1 MDLLA
6 TTRQAFVLLFSGD
19 PDLWAIIFVSIK
31 VSVAAMLVAT
41 PWAVAIGY
49 LLAVSSFRGRTLLI
63 QLNQGL
69 LASPTVVIGLVL
81 YLLLSRQGVFG
92 SLHLLFTRKA
102 MVIGQIIIALPVLVA
117 FTLSAVQSADPR
129 VRETTLSLGASRL
142 GTALTTLSE
151 VRFGVMAAV
160 FSAFGRVVSE
170 IGCSLMVGG
179 NIAGFTRNIPTA
191 IALETSKGEFAEG
204 VALGFVLLALALVV
218 NFSLAFLQGEG
229 GLR

>member
-6 TTRQAFVLLFSGD
+6 TTHQAFGMLFSGD
-19 PDLWAIIFVSIK
+19 PELWAIIFVSLK
-31 VSVAAMLVAT
+31 VSLLAMAIACA
-41 PWAVAIGY
+41 PAIAVGY
-49 LLAVSSFRGRTLLI
+49 LLATVPFRGRKLLI
-63 QLNQGL
+63 LLNQGL
-69 LASPTVVIGLVL
+69 LASPTVVVGLIL
-81 YLLLSRQGVFG
+81 YLLLSRQGIFG

-102 MVIGQIIIALPVLVA
+102 MILGQIMIALPVLVVL
-117 FTLSAVQSADPR
+117 TMSAVQAADPR
-129 VRETTLSLGASRL
+129 LQETTLSLGATRL
-142 GTALTTLSE
+142 RTAWTTLAE
-151 VRFGVMAAV
+151 MRFGVMAAV

-204 VALGFVLLALALVV
+204 IALGFMLLVVALVV

-229 GLR
+229 GLK

>member
-1 MDLLA
+1 VDWLA
-6 TTRQAFVLLFSGD
+6 TTRQAFGLLLSAD
-19 PDLWAIIFVSIK
+19 PDLWAIILVSLK
-31 VSVAAMLVAT
+31 VSLVAMLVAS
-41 PWAVAIGY
+41 PVAIGIGY
-49 LLAVSSFRGRTLLI
+49 VLATSSFSGRKLLI

-69 LASPTVVIGLVL
+69 LASPTVVVGLVL
-81 YLLLSRQGVFG
+81 YLLLSHRGVFG

-102 MVIGQIIIALPVLVA
+102 MILGQIIIALPVLVA
-117 FTLSAVQSADPR
+117 FTLSAVQGADAR
-129 VRETTLSLGASRL
+129 LRETTLSLGATRL
-142 GTALTTLSE
+142 RTALTTLAE

-204 VALGFVLLALALVV
+204 IALGFMLLAVALVV

>member
-1 MDLLA
+1 MDWLG
-6 TTRQAFVLLFSGD
+6 TTHQAFRLLFTGD
-19 PDLWAIIFVSIK
+19 PELWAIIFVSLK
-31 VSVAAMLVAT
+31 VSLLAMAIAA
-41 PWAVAIGY
+41 PVAIAVGY
-49 LLAVSSFRGRTLLI
+49 LLATATFRGRSFLI
-63 QLNQGL
+63 LLNQGL
-69 LASPTVVIGLVL
+69 LASPTVVVGLVL
-81 YLLLSRQGVFG
+81 YLLLSRQGIFG

-102 MVIGQIIIALPVLVA
+102 MILGQILIALPVLVA
-117 FTLSAVQSADPR
+117 FTLSAVQGVDPR
-129 VRETTLSLGASRL
+129 VQETTVSLGATRL
-142 GTALTTLSE
+142 RTAWTTLAE

-204 VALGFVLLALALVV
+204 IALGFMLLAVALVV

-229 GLR
+229 GLK